1 MANMARMLE
10 MKMRDGRERGAA
22 TESLYITKRE
32 YMITRDAAL
41 EVSNKEIERV
51 ITGIKGSELD
61 EGALK
66 QTREELEQLITRKY
80 NTSVA
85 HNSRIAEVVQ
95 EIKKI
100 EMELSL
106 SGKPQT
112 YSVESIR

>member
-1 MANMARMLE
+1 MTNMTRMLE
-10 MKMRDGRERGAA
+10 MKMRGGRERGAA
-22 TESLYITKRE
+22 TESLYITKR
-32 YMITRDAAL
+32 IRQNARDAAI

-66 QTREELEQLITRKY
+66 QTREELEQLITGKY
-80 NTSVA
+80 STFETY
-85 HNSRIAEVVQ
+85 NSQIAKIMQ

-100 EMELSL
+100 ELELS
-106 SGKPQT
+106 SSSKPRT

>member
-1 MANMARMLE
+1 MANMTRMME

-22 TESLYITKRE
+22 TESLYIKKR
-32 YMITRDAAL
+32 IRQNARDAAI

-66 QTREELEQLITRKY
+66 QTREELEQLITGKY
-80 NTSVA
+80 STLNTY
-85 HNSRIAEVVQ
+85 NYQIAEIMQ
-95 EIKKI
+95 EIEKI

-106 SGKPQT
+106 SGKPRT

>member
-1 MANMARMLE
+1 MANMAKMME
-10 MKMRDGRERGAA
+10 MKMRDGRKRGAA
-22 TESLYITKRE
+22 TESLYITKRR
-32 YMITRDAAL
+32 IQDTRDTAL

-80 NTSVA
+80 NTSAA
-85 HNSRIAEVVQ
+85 HNSMIAEIVQ
-95 EIKKI
+95 KIEKI

-106 SGKPQT
+106 SGEPRT